1 MDEVFPTSSKAP
13 SDVIIDDEYNIP
25 KNVINPQLVKEVRE
39 ANRDS
44 RDSSILTTVPS
55 TTSPTHRPL
64 LLPTTKGSTG
74 KVPQITISLSPPT
87 EETNG
92 ELVHR
97 ELFRTHKSS
106 QPVWKGSTLIA
117 ALIALVL
124 LLAIIFVLLLFQ
136 HI

>member
-1 MDEVFPTSSKAP
+1 MDEVFPTSSTA
-13 SDVIIDDEYNIP
+13 STEVIVDDEYNIP
-25 KNVINPQLVKEVRE
+25 RNVINPQLVKEVRE

-44 RDSSILTTVPS
+44 QRDSSVITTVS
-55 TTSPTHRPL
+55 TSSPTHRPL
-64 LLPTTKGSTG
+64 LLPTAKGSS

-92 ELVHR
+92 ELVQR
-97 ELFRTHKSS
+97 ELFRSEKPPSKG
-106 QPVWKGSTLIA
+106 WKGSTLIS

-124 LLAIIFVLLLFQ
+124 LLALIFVLLLFQ